1 MSAAFT
7 HSEAIERAASVE
19 ATADQQAAIAAKA
32 AAETELA
39 DKIIGRMAVAVI
51 AVTAAYHLSFLLA
64 DLLMFFGETVARWLA

>member
-7 HSEAIERAASVE
+7 HLHAIERAASVE
-19 ATADQQAAIAAKA
+19 ASADQQAAIAARH

-64 DLLMFFGETVARWLA
+64 DLMVSFGETVALFLS

>member
-19 ATADQQAAIAAKA
+19 ATADQQNAIAAKA
-32 AAETELA
+32 AAEVELA
-39 DKIIGRMAVAVI
+39 DRIIGRASVAVI

-64 DLLMFFGETVARWLA
+64 DLMVSFGETAARFLS